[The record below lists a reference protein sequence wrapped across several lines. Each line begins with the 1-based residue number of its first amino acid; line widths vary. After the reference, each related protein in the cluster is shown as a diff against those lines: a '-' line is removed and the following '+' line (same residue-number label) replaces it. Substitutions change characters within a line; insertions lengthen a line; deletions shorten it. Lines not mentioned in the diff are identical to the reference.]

1 MSGILPY
8 LLLFAVIVLV
18 GVIADYSRKD
28 YLIFLELKQE
38 SILLQHRLAEVCAQ
52 QEYIIE
58 RVDSALT
65 QDPDRTGKLM
75 AILREIEDKRLEGQK

>member
-28 YLIFLELKQE
+28 YLMFLELKQ
-38 SILLQHRLAEVCAQ
+38 LLVC
-52 QEYIIE
+52 Y
-58 RVDSALT
+58 
-65 QDPDRTGKLM
+65 G
-75 AILREIEDKRLEGQK
+75 LR